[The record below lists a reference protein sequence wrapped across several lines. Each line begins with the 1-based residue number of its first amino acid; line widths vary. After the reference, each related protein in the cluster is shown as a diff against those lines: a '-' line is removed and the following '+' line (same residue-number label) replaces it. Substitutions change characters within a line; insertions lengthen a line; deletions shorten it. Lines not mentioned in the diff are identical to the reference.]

1 MSATPK
7 RTQRTHSDRLI
18 EAHKKRLARQGL
30 WLSTHDVVSRAAR
43 ILRDRGFSFDE
54 IHASVV
60 IRRVYDTDEQGRELY
75 HRAPKSETPSCV
87 IVGRREGR
95 QQGSNVPVMREFV
108 RAEGASF
115 LAALQDLTSW
125 ADNRRGS

>member
-1 MSATPK
+1 MSATAK
-7 RTQRTHSDRLI
+7 RTQRTRSHRLI
-18 EAHKKRLARQGL
+18 ASHQKRLQRAGL

-43 ILRDRGFSFDE
+43 ILRDRGFLFDE
-54 IHASVV
+54 LHASVV

-87 IVGRREGR
+87 IVGKREGSQR
-95 QQGSNVPVMREFV
+95 GSNVPVMREFV

-125 ADNRRGS
+125 ADNRRAS